1 MASEDLRGVI
11 FILCGMFIFSVQD
24 VLIRQLA
31 DGGSL
36 LQVLTFRGLLGAIVL
51 TIFLRIT
58 GRSLTLVTPYPLLAV
73 TRVILF
79 FSGFL
84 CFYYALSHMRLAEA
98 TALFFAS
105 PLFITAISRLVLKEA
120 VGWYRLGATIVGFV
134 GVLFIVQP
142 SPDNL
147 NLIALFPLFTACTY
161 SISMMIARYT
171 KEQETIWQQMMYLY
185 IGSVV
190 FGGVA
195 SATLLWAGIGET
207 QLPSA
212 GYIVRQWNFSEQY
225 ILLIMLIV
233 AIIGSFGML
242 LLTSAYR
249 VGTPAV
255 IAPFEYSLLFLAGA
269 WGYLFYGEVPNLYSF
284 LGMSMIVSSSL
295 FIFFREGV
303 RKRPLAVKTSLRT

>member
-1 MASEDLRGVI
+1 
-11 FILCGMFIFSVQD
+11 
-24 VLIRQLA
+24 
-31 DGGSL
+31 
-36 LQVLTFRGLLGAIVL
+36 
-51 TIFLRIT
+51 
-58 GRSLTLVTPYPLLAV
+58 
-73 TRVILF
+73 
-79 FSGFL
+79 
-84 CFYYALSHMRLAEA
+84 MRLAEA

-105 PLFITAISRLVLKEA
+105 PLFITAISRLALKEA

-161 SISMMIARYT
+161 AISMMIARYT

-195 SATLLWAGIGET
+195 SATLLWAGIGEAH
-207 QLPSA
+207 LPSA

-233 AIIGSFGML
+233 AIIGSLGML

-303 RKRPLAVKTSLRT
+303 RKKPLAVKTSLRT

>member
-120 VGWYRLGATIVGFV
+120 VL
-134 GVLFIVQP
+134 
-142 SPDNL
+142 S
-147 NLIALFPLFTACTY
+147 LIH
-161 SISMMIARYT
+161 I
-171 KEQETIWQQMMYLY
+171 
-185 IGSVV
+185 
-190 FGGVA
+190 
-195 SATLLWAGIGET
+195 
-207 QLPSA
+207 
-212 GYIVRQWNFSEQY
+212 
-225 ILLIMLIV
+225 
-233 AIIGSFGML
+233 
-242 LLTSAYR
+242 
-249 VGTPAV
+249 
-255 IAPFEYSLLFLAGA
+255 
-269 WGYLFYGEVPNLYSF
+269 
-284 LGMSMIVSSSL
+284 
-295 FIFFREGV
+295 
-303 RKRPLAVKTSLRT
+303 

>member
-1 MASEDLRGVI
+1 MASEDLRGVL

-24 VLIRQLA
+24 VLIRQLS

-36 LQVLTFRGLLGAIVL
+36 LQVLTLRGVLGAVVL

-58 GRSLTLVTPYPLLAV
+58 GRSLTFVTPYPLLAV
-73 TRVILF
+73 TRVVLF

-84 CFYYALSHMRLAEA
+84 CFYYALGHMRLAEA
-98 TALFFAS
+98 TSLFFAS
-105 PLFITAISRLVLKEA
+105 PLFITAISRLALKEA

-142 SPDNL
+142 SPDNF

-161 SISMMIARYT
+161 AISMMIARYT

-185 IGSVV
+185 VGSVV
-190 FGGVA
+190 FGGIA
-195 SATLLWAGIGET
+195 SVTLLWAGIGEAD
-207 QLPSA
+207 LPSA
-212 GYIVRQWNFSEQY
+212 GYIIRQWTFSDHY
-225 ILLIMLIV
+225 VVSIMLIV
-233 AIIGSFGML
+233 AVIGSVGML

-255 IAPFEYSLLFLAGA
+255 IAPFQYSLLLLAGA
-269 WGYLFYGEVPNLYSF
+269 WGYLFFDEIPNLQSF
-284 LGMSMIVSSSL
+284 LGMALIVSSSL
-295 FIFFREGV
+295 FIFFREMV
-303 RKRPLAVKTSLRT
+303 RNKPVAVKTSLRT